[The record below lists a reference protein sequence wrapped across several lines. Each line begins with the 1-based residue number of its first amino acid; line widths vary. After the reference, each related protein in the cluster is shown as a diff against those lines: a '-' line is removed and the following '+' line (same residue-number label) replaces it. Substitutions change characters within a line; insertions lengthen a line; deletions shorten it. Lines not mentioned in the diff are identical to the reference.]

1 MKRNKVVMSRYDRLM
16 ERAKNA
22 HVTLMDGATGTE
34 VERRGVA
41 QLNNAWNGGAAL
53 SDPDILRKVHEDY
66 IHNGAQIIISNTFAN
81 AKHALI
87 DANHEI
93 YFEKLNSRA
102 VQIAVEAREKT
113 SAEHI
118 CVAGGISYWTWTGKK
133 PRLADLK
140 QTVTTQAQIMA
151 ENGADLLMLEMMID
165 IEQMMATYEAAK
177 SSGLPIWVGLTCK
190 SNDKGEIC
198 LRDGDS
204 LEQALVLLNNDKP
217 DVINIMHTD
226 VSHVIPALNCLK
238 RRWFK
243 PIGVYAH
250 SGKSKNGKWT
260 FNDVLSPA
268 EYLHYVESWI
278 DKGVTFIGGCCGINV
293 EHLKLLNEKLINISD
308 QE

>member
-1 MKRNKVVMSRYDRLM
+1 MSRYDRLM

-22 HVTLMDGATGTE
+22 RVTLMDGATGTE

-66 IHNGAQIIISNTFAN
+66 IQNGAQIIISNTFAN

-151 ENGADLLMLEMMID
+151 DSQFYRIID
-165 IEQMMATYEAAK
+165 
-177 SSGLPIWVGLTCK
+177 
-190 SNDKGEIC
+190 
-198 LRDGDS
+198 
-204 LEQALVLLNNDKP
+204 
-217 DVINIMHTD
+217 
-226 VSHVIPALNCLK
+226 
-238 RRWFK
+238 
-243 PIGVYAH
+243 
-250 SGKSKNGKWT
+250 
-260 FNDVLSPA
+260 
-268 EYLHYVESWI
+268 
-278 DKGVTFIGGCCGINV
+278 
-293 EHLKLLNEKLINISD
+293 
-308 QE
+308 